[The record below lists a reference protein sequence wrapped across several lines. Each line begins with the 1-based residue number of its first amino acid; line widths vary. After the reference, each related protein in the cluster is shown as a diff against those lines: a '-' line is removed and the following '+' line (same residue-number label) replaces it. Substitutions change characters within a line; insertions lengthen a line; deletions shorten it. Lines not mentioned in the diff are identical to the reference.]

1 MSLSMTRAEREQFL
15 ADVHVG
21 IVSVE
26 ESGRGPLAVP
36 IWYSYEAGGDLY
48 FGTGAGSQK
57 ARLFDAAGRATLV
70 AQTETA
76 PYQYVSVEGPVR
88 VYEGPL
94 PEPPMP
100 VRYLGEEAGRAYIA
114 NQGGGGSGVTYA
126 LTPERWRTVDYSKR

>member
-1 MSLSMTRAEREQFL
+1 MTLRMTQAEREAFL
-15 ADVHVG
+15 GAVHVG

-26 ESGRGPLAVP
+26 EPGRGPLAVP
-36 IWYSYEAGGDLY
+36 IWYSYAPGGDVY
-48 FGTGAGSQK
+48 FGTGRASEK
-57 ARLFDAAGRATLV
+57 ARLLDAAGRASLV

-88 VYEGPL
+88 IYEGPL

-114 NQGGGGSGVTYA
+114 AQNGGAGVVYA
-126 LTPERWRTVDYSKR
+126 LTPERWLTVDYAKR